1 MPDTSDNGGGK
12 RPKLVT
18 EQRRDGRVGNP
29 GRPVALAKDI
39 VENSARTRQIFKHC
53 YTDQVTFILLIK

>member
-12 RPKLVT
+12 RPKFVT

-29 GRPVALAKDI
+29 GRPVALAKDT
-39 VENSARTRQIFKHC
+39 VENSVRTRQFQIPENSVI
-53 YTDQVTFILLIK
+53 QIK